1 MSFNKKPSQSKSD
14 SRVTEV
20 LRQYPRTK
28 IESNNSR
35 LISTNQIS
43 IQTRNLNQKII
54 EQKQNKENTRY
65 NNIIDKSQ
73 KENNVRY
80 NNNNYLPK
88 NDVKDNVNKNP
99 NVYNNKNEP
108 KKVYKFDISKYRNK
122 NKNKTENI
130 DDTKINKD
138 NPMSKS
144 ENIDKNKIENINND
158 TNKRNINNNTLKNN
172 KDNNEN
178 KFKLN
183 LNKYT
188 FVYNKGTEPI
198 KTPRIKISDVINKNN
213 NSASYYNNY
222 SQKTNIVPSKR
233 SRINPPIKIIETEPS
248 DRRNNKTNDSSG
260 INKNNSFS
268 SGLNLLYPKDKSEKQ
283 SPAIPTIPHI
293 SLKHINIPQPKDMV
307 HQNKNKSSNYLL
319 GENQKKERAHSS
331 YKNSNIYLKN
341 NIISNQKEETDNE
354 KNKNAITRV
363 VSHRKNSYKNTSINN
378 NKNNDNQ
385 NDKKNPT
392 YNIIEVT
399 NDKEEK
405 KEKEVKT
412 DSNKNNNIIQRKE
425 EKVYIS
431 KKPQINNNIKD
442 NKENN
447 NVAFTYISNV
457 KKISNKK
464 NSTNNTN
471 VNTNSQNKNETNNF
485 SSNNNSITYIKTSSN
500 KKEKFKDK
508 DENLL
513 LNKSDKKP
521 EVIQQPKNLNNYYPS
536 LNNNDD
542 IKKDDINNKLE
553 NNININSTS
562 ENNNIENDK
571 KESKEN
577 EFLISK
583 NESQLDNNISEKE
596 SNENNI
602 TPLKSIN
609 IIDTIQNNDSNINQ
623 YNNINK
629 LIDNNNSSLK
639 SLSSSKK
646 LEQKIKDL
654 ESKLDDLNNNTTSAF
669 NISEPIDIDYDYK
682 YSILNNQGLSDI
694 TRAYLSSFLGE
705 SIPKTELSDFS
716 KAYMIKLD
724 DYNANIERPTLSGL
738 TKEFLKENDDDKDK
752 KEEIN
757 EIKQEDNIQ

>member
-1 MSFNKKPSQSKSD
+1 M
-14 SRVTEV
+14 
-20 LRQYPRTK
+20 
-28 IESNNSR
+28 
-35 LISTNQIS
+35 
-43 IQTRNLNQKII
+43 
-54 EQKQNKENTRY
+54 
-65 NNIIDKSQ
+65 
-73 KENNVRY
+73 
-80 NNNNYLPK
+80 
-88 NDVKDNVNKNP
+88 
-99 NVYNNKNEP
+99 
-108 KKVYKFDISKYRNK
+108 
-122 NKNKTENI
+122 
-130 DDTKINKD
+130 
-138 NPMSKS
+138 
-144 ENIDKNKIENINND
+144 
-158 TNKRNINNNTLKNN
+158 
-172 KDNNEN
+172 
-178 KFKLN
+178 
-183 LNKYT
+183 NKYT
-188 FVYNKGTEPI
+188 FVYNKSTEPI

-213 NSASYYNNY
+213 NSGAYYNNY
-222 SQKTNIVPSKR
+222 SQKTNIVASKR

-248 DRRNNKTNDSSG
+248 DKRNNKTNDNSG

-268 SGLNLLYPKDKSEKQ
+268 SGLNLLYPKDKSEKKT
-283 SPAIPTIPHI
+283 PTIPTIPHI
-293 SLKHINIPQPKDMV
+293 SIKHINILQPKDIV

-331 YKNSNIYLKN
+331 YKNSNIYLN
-341 NIISNQKEETDNE
+341 TNSISNQKEEANNE
-354 KNKNAITRV
+354 KDKSAKTRV
-363 VSHRKNSYKNTSINN
+363 VSHRKNSYKNTII
-378 NKNNDNQ
+378 NNDNNNNDNK
-385 NDKKNPT
+385 NDKKNPSYSIT
-392 YNIIEVT
+392 QLK

-412 DSNKNNNIIQRKE
+412 VSNKNNNIIQRKE
-425 EKVYIS
+425 EKIYIS
-431 KKPQINNNIKD
+431 KKPKINNNIID

-471 VNTNSQNKNETNNF
+471 ANTNNQNNNETNNF

-508 DENLL
+508 DENIL

-542 IKKDDINNKLE
+542 IKQDDINNKPE
-553 NNININSTS
+553 TNTDINSTS

-583 NESQLDNNISEKE
+583 NESKLDNNISEKE

-602 TPLKSIN
+602 TPLNSIN
-609 IIDTIQNNDSNINQ
+609 IIDTFQNNDSNINQ

-654 ESKLDDLNNNTTSAF
+654 ESKLDDLNNNTTSVF
-669 NISEPIDIDYDYK
+669 NISEPIDTDYDYK
-682 YSILNNQGLSDI
+682 YSILNNPGLSDI

-716 KAYMIKLD
+716 RAYMIKLD

>member
-20 LRQYPRTK
+20 LRQYPRIK
-28 IESNNSR
+28 IESNNSK

-43 IQTRNLNQKII
+43 NQTRNLNQKKI
-54 EQKQNKENTRY
+54 EQKQNKENARY
-65 NNIIDKSQ
+65 NNITDKSQ

-80 NNNNYLPK
+80 NNNYLPK

-99 NVYNNKNEP
+99 NVYNNINEP

-122 NKNKTENI
+122 NKNKIENI
-130 DDTKINKD
+130 DDAKINKD

-158 TNKRNINNNTLKNN
+158 TNKRNINNNTLNKN

-178 KFKLN
+178 KFRLN

-188 FVYNKGTEPI
+188 FVYNKSTEPI

-213 NSASYYNNY
+213 NSGAYYNNY
-222 SQKTNIVPSKR
+222 SQKTNIVASKR

-248 DRRNNKTNDSSG
+248 DKRNNKTNDNSG

-283 SPAIPTIPHI
+283 TPTIPTIPHI
-293 SLKHINIPQPKDMV
+293 SIKYINIPQPKDIV

-331 YKNSNIYLKN
+331 YKNSNIYLN
-341 NIISNQKEETDNE
+341 TNSISNQKEETNNE
-354 KNKNAITRV
+354 KDKSAKTRV
-363 VSHRKNSYKNTSINN
+363 VSHRKNSYKNTII
-378 NKNNDNQ
+378 NNDNNNNDNK
-385 NDKKNPT
+385 NDKKNPS
-392 YNIIEVT
+392 YNIT
-399 NDKEEK
+399 QLKNDKEEK
-405 KEKEVKT
+405 KEKEEKT
-412 DSNKNNNIIQRKE
+412 VSNKNNNIIQRKE
-425 EKVYIS
+425 EKIYIS
-431 KKPQINNNIKD
+431 KKPKINNNIKD
-442 NKENN
+442 TKENN

-464 NSTNNTN
+464 NSINNTN
-471 VNTNSQNKNETNNF
+471 ANTNNQNINETNNF

-508 DENLL
+508 DENIL
-513 LNKSDKKP
+513 LNKNDKKP
-521 EVIQQPKNLNNYYPS
+521 EVIQKPKNLNNYYPS

-542 IKKDDINNKLE
+542 IKQDDINNKPE
-553 NNININSTS
+553 TNKDINSTS
-562 ENNNIENDK
+562 ENINIENDK

-583 NESQLDNNISEKE
+583 NESQRNNDISEKE

-602 TPLKSIN
+602 TPMKSIN
-609 IIDTIQNNDSNINQ
+609 IIDTIQNNDININE

-629 LIDNNNSSLK
+629 LIDNNSSIK
-639 SLSSSKK
+639 NLSSSKR

-654 ESKLDDLNNNTTSAF
+654 ESKLDDLNNNTTSVF
-669 NISEPIDIDYDYK
+669 NISEPIDTDYDYK
-682 YSILNNQGLSDI
+682 YSILNNPGLSDI

-716 KAYMIKLD
+716 RAYMIKLD

-738 TKEFLKENDDDKDK
+738 TKEFLKEKDDDKDK